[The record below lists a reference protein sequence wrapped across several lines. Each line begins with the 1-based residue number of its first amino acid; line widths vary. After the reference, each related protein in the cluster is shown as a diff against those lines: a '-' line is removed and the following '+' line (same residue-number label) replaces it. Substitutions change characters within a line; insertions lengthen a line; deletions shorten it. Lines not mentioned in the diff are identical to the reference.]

1 MQKEINILDQFSP
14 ISLSEMDRVKLMNRI
29 DTKFAFNKSILDNIL
44 DELKSEYRILE
55 INSVRASR
63 YESLYFDDS
72 KFSFFQDHH
81 KRKSNRFKIRIRK
94 YIETN
99 LLFLEIKHKV
109 KGRTEKKRMETPD
122 FNPVFGENQKLFI
135 DKQLKKELILNPTMC
150 NSFER
155 ITLVHNVLNERLT
168 IDFNLEFNFNNINCP
183 FPNLVI
189 LELKQEKIN
198 RSSPFFK
205 LMKIRQIRP
214 YRLSKY
220 CLGAM
225 ELYGETKLKFNRFKK
240 KLLYLKKMN
249 NDSII

>member
-99 LLFLEIKHKV
+99 LLFLEVKHKI
-109 KGRTEKKRMETPD
+109 KGRTEKKRMETSD
-122 FNPVFGENQKLFI
+122 FNPIFDENQKLFI
-135 DKQLKKELILNPTMC
+135 DKQLKKEFALNPTMC

-168 IDFNLEFNFNNINCP
+168 IDFNLEFNFNDINCP

-189 LELKQEKIN
+189 SELKQEKIN